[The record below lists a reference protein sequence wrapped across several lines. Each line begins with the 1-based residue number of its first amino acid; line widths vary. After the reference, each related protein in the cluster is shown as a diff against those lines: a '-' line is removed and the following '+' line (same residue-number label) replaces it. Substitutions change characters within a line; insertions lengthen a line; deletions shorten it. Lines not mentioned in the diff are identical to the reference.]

1 MPHRLAGRMASN
13 TATVDGRHVDPK
25 KPSVIRRFLMWWFG
39 PPASPWV
46 CVNVSI
52 DMTAAQAYLAGV
64 NASGGTRVSLQ
75 HLLCGAVGRTLAR
88 WPMANARIHRNRILP
103 QDDVVVAM
111 PVNLLGHAEGG
122 RRELG
127 LAVVAGAGRKSLRAL
142 AADTRQTVSNERKG
156 KVDNPLMRRMLR
168 LAESSPGPLL
178 GKALDAVEAARIH
191 PAVDARLHAMAPVTT
206 GLTNPGAA
214 LANQPGVLFRGGAV
228 SLPNRLVH
236 VGTFWGVTPIQ
247 DEVVPVDGEPR
258 VRPMLPV
265 MLVFDH
271 RLVDGVLAGRVLETF
286 TGILQDPTGAFGPEG
301 AAGAAAAPR

>member
-1 MPHRLAGRMASN
+1 MPKHN
-13 TATVDGRHVDPK
+13 ATVDGRDVDPD
-25 KPSVIRRFLMWWFG
+25 KPSVIRRFLIWWFG

-52 DMTAAQAYLAGV
+52 DMTAAKDYLAAV
-64 NASGGTRVSLQ
+64 NAGGGARISIQ
-75 HLLCGAVGRTLAR
+75 HLLCGAVGRTLTR

-111 PVNLLGHAEGG
+111 PVNLLGHAEGE

-127 LAVVAGAGRKSLRAL
+127 MAVVDGAGHKSLRAL
-142 AADTRQTVSNERKG
+142 AEATRATVANEREG
-156 KVDNPLMRRMLR
+156 KVDNPLMRMMLR

-178 GKALDAVEAARIH
+178 GKALDALELSRAH
-191 PAVDARLHAMAPVTT
+191 PAMDARLHALAPVTT

-214 LANQPGVLFRGGAV
+214 LAGQPGVLFRGGAV
-228 SLPNRLVH
+228 SLPNRLLH

-247 DEVVPVDGEPR
+247 DEVVPVDGEPA

-265 MLVFDH
+265 LLVFDH
-271 RLVDGVLAGRVLETF
+271 RLVDGVLAGRVLQTF
-286 TGILQDPTGAFGPEG
+286 SAILQDPAATFGG
-301 AAGAAAAPR
+301 DGGDGVRRS